1 MQPNPV
7 KPVAAAAGAS
17 PAPAA
22 DADHARKQEL
32 LEAFY
37 QFEKS
42 FKQRFP
48 VVWWSTL
55 VGPWIVTGVLAG
67 LIFLL
72 AGGRF
77 FWQILTAAVVAFFF
91 AGRFVIPLDAMA
103 NLKGLDLLEPWHM
116 FWMVTY
122 QDVMVALFMA
132 FHVGFLFRLPKIGPK
147 IAELTVDGEM
157 ILSLQPWMRKATFF
171 GLIAFIAFPLAATG
185 SVGGAIFGRLLG
197 LSRWATFWGS
207 VIGAVLGNWA
217 MLSLSKIM
225 LSLFPK
231 DSLLVTLG
239 GPALIVVIIIL
250 LERRYRSM
258 KRQFLELRE
267 LHAED
272 HAPRGRDAD

>member
-1 MQPNPV
+1 MQPIPV
-7 KPVAAAAGAS
+7 DSVAEPAGAS
-17 PAPAA
+17 PTRAE
-22 DADHARKQEL
+22 DADRARKQQL
-32 LEAFY
+32 LDAFH

-48 VVWWSTL
+48 VVWWGTL
-55 VGPWIVTGVLAG
+55 IGPWLVTFFVAVA
-67 LIFLL
+67 IYLL
-72 AGGRF
+72 AGARF
-77 FWQILTAAVVAFFF
+77 FWQMLTASVVAFVF
-91 AGRFVIPLDAMA
+91 AGRFAIPLDAVA

-132 FHVGFLFRLPKIGPK
+132 FHVGFLFKLPKIGPK

-207 VIGAVLGNWA
+207 VIGAVIGNGA
-217 MLSLSKIM
+217 MLYLSKVM
-225 LSLFPK
+225 LALFPEN
-231 DSLLVTLG
+231 SLLVKLG
-239 GPALIVVIIIL
+239 GPAIIVVIIVM

-258 KRQFLELRE
+258 KRQFLEVRE
-267 LHAED
+267 LHADE
-272 HAPRGRDAD
+272 HAAAQRNAD

>member
-22 DADHARKQEL
+22 DTDHARKQEL

-42 FKQRFP
+42 FRQRFP
-48 VVWWSTL
+48 VVWWGTL

-72 AGGRF
+72 GGGRF
-77 FWQILTAAVVAFFF
+77 FWQMLTAAVVAFFF

-207 VIGAVLGNWA
+207 VIGAVIGNWA
-217 MLSLSKIM
+217 MLSLSKMM

-267 LHAED
+267 LHTEE
-272 HAPRGRDAD
+272 HALRERDAV

>member
-1 MQPNPV
+1 MQPKPEQ
-7 KPVAAAAGAS
+7 PVAAAAGAS

-77 FWQILTAAVVAFFF
+77 FWQMLTAAVVAFFF

-207 VIGAVLGNWA
+207 VIGAVIGNWA

-267 LHAED
+267 LHTND
-272 HAPRGRDAD
+272 HAPRGRDAV